1 MLRCPGQDQRY
12 WKPDDIF
19 EVKCP
24 ECGGAVE
31 FFKDE
36 PQLKCRNCGRI
47 VVNPKI
53 DVGCAQWCQYAKLCL
68 GRASKTDTGIVR
80 DKLANQM
87 MPPEV
92 KLRKKTEKGDPSL

>member
-1 MLRCPGQDQRY
+1 MIRCPGQDQRF

-24 ECGGAVE
+24 TCSGAVE

-36 PQLKCRNCGRI
+36 PKLKCRRCEQM

-53 DVGCAQWCQYAKLCL
+53 DLGCAQWCQYAEQCL
-68 GRASKTDTGIVR
+68 GVSVGKEISVIRE
-80 DKLANQM
+80 KLIDEM
-87 MPPEV
+87 
-92 KLRKKTEKGDPSL
+92 KKVFAGDEKRQKPIKK